1 MKRIFL
7 ITTIA
12 CTFLLAAGCSSNT
25 SNGTDAANSGKQ
37 AVQEV
42 AQENGISSE
51 MKTSVDGLN
60 QLIDKLEQAVGA
72 NEMDNVKKQGKEMNS
87 YWLTFENGVRTE
99 FPFEYT
105 EIEKHLQPI
114 YIEAVKE
121 QPNTENMKKEIPLL
135 KTALTELASAK
146 KGTNKASEQLQK
158 AAGEYKTYVLE
169 QSKELVAATTA
180 FTDAVIKGDM
190 QAAKELYPKAR
201 VFYERIEPIAES
213 FGDLDPSIDAREN
226 DAEDLAKWGGFHRI
240 EKALWIEKKL
250 DGQADVAKQLMKDVN
265 QLDGLIQNV
274 QLTPEQIVA
283 GSMELLNEAGI
294 SKITG
299 EEERYSR
306 LDLVDLAANVEG
318 SKAVY
323 LTVKSALVSSH
334 SDLTEKLDKEFEEFE
349 IALNQYREGDSF
361 IAYDKL
367 DEKQIR
373 EMSQKLTSL
382 SQTMSQI
389 ANVL

>member
-1 MKRIFL
+1 MKRIL
-7 ITTIA
+7 LLTTIA
-12 CTFLLAAGCSSNT
+12 CTFWMAAGCSSSSST
-25 SNGTDAANSGKQ
+25 GTDGANTGKQ
-37 AVQEV
+37 AVQES
-42 AQENGISSE
+42 AQDSGITSE
-51 MKTSVDGLN
+51 MKDSVDKLN
-60 QLIDKLEQAVGA
+60 GFIDKLEQAVNA
-72 NEMDNVKKQGKEMNS
+72 NKMDDVKKQGKEMNS
-87 YWLTFENGVRTE
+87 FWLSFENGVRTE

-114 YIEAVKE
+114 YIEAVKDE
-121 QPNTENMKKEIPLL
+121 PNTETMKKEIPLL
-135 KTALTELASAK
+135 KTALSELASAK
-146 KGTNKASEQLQK
+146 KGNNKASEQLQK
-158 AAGEYKTYVLE
+158 AAGEYKAYVRE
-169 QSKELVAATTA
+169 QSKELVSATKA

-190 QAAKELYPKAR
+190 NAAKELYPKAR

-226 DAEDLAKWGGFHRI
+226 DAEDIAKWGGFHRI

-250 DGQADVAKQLMKDVN
+250 EGQTNVAKQLMKDVA
-265 QLDGLIQNV
+265 QLDGMIQNV
-274 QLTPEQIVA
+274 QLTPEQMVA

-306 LDLVDLAANVEG
+306 MDLVDLAANVEG

-334 SDLTEKLDKEFEEFE
+334 SDVTEKLDKQFEEFE
-349 IALNQYREGDSF
+349 IALNQYRQGDSF

-367 DEKQIR
+367 EEKQIR
-373 EMSQKLTSL
+373 DMSQKLTSL